1 MAELIKPMNYREIA
15 KVQQGKIRMLEYKM
29 EGIKTMI
36 TVLLLAF
43 VVTGIGFG
51 LAIKKIKS
59 EPTTVYIQDENRT
72 VDINDLPLAPLE
84 ELK

>member
-1 MAELIKPMNYREIA
+1 MAELIKSMNYREIA
-15 KVQQGKIRMLEYKM
+15 RVQQGKIRMLEYQM

-59 EPTTVYIQDENRT
+59 EPTTVYLQGYDRT
-72 VDINDLPLAPLE
+72 VDIKDIPIAPLE